1 MEQSTRIDELERK
14 FGENPRRYFAAL
26 ANEYRKNGELDQ
38 AIELCRRHLTEQGSH
53 LSGHVVLGQALAEA
67 GKSAEAWSV
76 LRRALDLDPENFIA
90 LRVLGELSAQSG
102 ERAEAR
108 DYFVRALEIEPRS
121 EQLLAAVAAL
131 QPAVVQPEP
140 EAVAEPQPPGVT
152 DWAEAGAAEGFEP
165 TQLAEPYATAE
176 GVPEPVDSAASEPI
190 ESTEPE
196 RIPLASAPPQ
206 PIPID
211 TAPPEPETEAEPE
224 MPRAVLVSETMADL
238 YLEQGHRVPAMDV
251 LRELLSQ
258 RPADERLAA
267 RLAALEQEELESRA
281 TVRDLFAR
289 LGARAKPATTR
300 ADGGPAAAGLA
311 ALFGDSQESAR
322 DMRGDALLAAVAP
335 VQSSSPG
342 EEELNDWLARLR
354 QP

>member
-38 AIELCRRHLTEQGSH
+38 AIELCRRHLVDQGSH

-67 GKSAEAWSV
+67 GQSAEAWIV

-90 LRVLGELSAQSG
+90 LRVLGELSVQSG
-102 ERAEAR
+102 EPEEAR
-108 DYFVRALEIEPRS
+108 EYFRRALEIEPRS

-131 QPAVVQPEP
+131 EPAVGPPER
-140 EAVAEPQPPGVT
+140 EAVAEPQPPAAM
-152 DWAEAGAAEGFEP
+152 DWVEAAPAEGFEP
-165 TQLAEPYATAE
+165 TQLAESYATAE
-176 GVPEPVDSAASEPI
+176 ALPPPVDSAAPEPI
-190 ESTEPE
+190 
-196 RIPLASAPPQ
+196 PLDSAPPQ

-211 TAPPEPETEAEPE
+211 AALPEPETEAEPE

-238 YLEQGHRVPAMDV
+238 CLEQGHRAAAMDV

-258 RPADERLAA
+258 RPADDRLAA
-267 RLAALEQEELESRA
+267 RLAALEREDRQSRA

-289 LGARAKPATTR
+289 LGARATPAAMR
-300 ADGGPAAAGLA
+300 GDGGVSDGALA
-311 ALFGDSQESAR
+311 ALFGDSPASAL

-335 VQSSSPG
+335 LQPSSPS
-342 EEELNDWLARLR
+342 EEELDRWIERLS